1 MTGKSKVLH
10 FTKIRKLRCLNEK
23 VKGKFELIH
32 FTGKYSQDKLDNKK
46 LGKFTD
52 DWKILCQNKSIDEIH
67 GV

>member
-10 FTKIRKLRCLNEK
+10 FTKIRKLRYLNEK

-52 DWKILCQNKSIDEIH
+52 D
-67 GV
+67 